1 MRTQFSMSVLG
12 ALIVASIAGCTRSDG
27 AATNA
32 ASASDNAAASTSSS
46 GQSAAP
52 APIAP
57 VPIVPLQLVANN
69 ADSAVAAELN
79 ADGTV
84 HARGA
89 IVARFDGARF
99 TDSSGAEVL
108 RIAPDG
114 ALSSPS
120 RPDTGAR
127 MDANGDVQT
136 RASRI
141 VVTPDGAIEER
152 HDDGRVER
160 APVRFVTI
168 PEGARRAAGAMA
180 MLVLAMPAELRA
192 SGAEATDVSM
202 DASVPASSADAAVEA
217 AVDAGRRRRR

>member
-12 ALIVASIAGCTRSDG
+12 ALIGALIAGCPRSDS
-27 AATNA
+27 AATNTT
-32 ASASDNAAASTSSS
+32 SAPDNAAASTTSS

-57 VPIVPLQLVANN
+57 IPIVPLQLVAVN

-89 IVARFDGARF
+89 IVARFDGSRF
-99 TDSSGAEVL
+99 VDASGAEVL

-136 RASRI
+136 SASRF

-152 HDDGRVER
+152 HNDGRVER
-160 APVRFVTI
+160 APVRFVAI

-180 MLVLAMPAELRA
+180 MLLLSMPGEVRA
-192 SGAEATDVSM
+192 SSVEATAASM
-202 DASVPASSADAAVEA
+202 DASVPASNADASAEA